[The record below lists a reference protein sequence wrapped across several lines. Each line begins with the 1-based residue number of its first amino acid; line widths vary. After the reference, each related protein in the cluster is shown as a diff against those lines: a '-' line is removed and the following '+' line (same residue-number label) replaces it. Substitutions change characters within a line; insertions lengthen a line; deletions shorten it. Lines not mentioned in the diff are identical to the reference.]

1 METLFNAVNDNRSSH
16 KTVRENILILKTLEL
31 SERRVAQE
39 TDAHICTEVCVAV
52 FKLSNVLSSTIISFE
67 KKVGKLF
74 GIFLK
79 D

>member
-31 SERRVAQE
+31 SERCVAQE
-39 TDAHICTEVCVAV
+39 TDAHIRAEVCIAV
-52 FKLSNVLSSTIISFE
+52 FKFSDVLSSTVISFE
-67 KKVGKLF
+67 EKVGKLF